1 MLRARSSFPTVFAV
15 LLSCLPLAAQPPAV
29 TLEGLLSAPF
39 PEELLASPTGAKL
52 AWIEDMRGARN
63 VWVAEPPEYRG
74 RQVTHYTE
82 DDGQEI
88 NGLEWTPDA
97 KTLIYVRG
105 GSPNRQGENP
115 NPTSNPAGAEQAIWR
130 VALDG
135 SEPVRMGKGSGVAV
149 SPKGDGL
156 AFVVQGHIYW
166 APLTGKAEAVEWVA
180 TRGGCRQLHFSP
192 DGSKLAFRS
201 SRGDHS
207 FVGIYDAGAKTVR
220 WLNPGVDEDGDPVW
234 SPDGS
239 RVAFMRNP
247 TSSKVTL
254 FYSALSS
261 DEPWSIVVADVATGA
276 AKTVWRAD
284 LGPGSAFAE
293 GIVAAN
299 QILWAAGDRL
309 VFPWERDGWNH
320 LYSIPAAGGKP
331 VLLTPG
337 EFEVETVNLSPD
349 RRQVLF
355 SSNQDDIDR
364 RHLWK
369 VDAAGGKPVALT
381 RGKGIEWLP
390 VMTSDGKALAY
401 LSSGARKPARPVIEM
416 IAAGSGPARDLAP
429 GIIPAGFPESALVE
443 PEQVILSAADG
454 LRIHGQLFLPPGM
467 KPGKRHP
474 ALLFFHGG
482 SHRQML
488 LGWHYIE
495 YYNHAY
501 AMNQYLASRGYVVLS
516 VNYRSGIGYGLN
528 FREAPAQGA
537 GGASEF
543 NDVLGAGLYLRS
555 RPDVDP
561 ARIGLWGGSY
571 GGYLTALGLA
581 RASDLFAAGV
591 DLHGVHD
598 WNEGIRNFIPDY
610 HPTPEQ
616 QRLAFESSP
625 NAWLDTWRSPVLL
638 IQGDD
643 DRNVFFSQTVRLTE
657 ALRARK
663 VHVEDLVFPDEIHGF
678 LRNASWLAAYRAA
691 ADFFGRELSP
701 TYRGSSLRVE
711 PDNEEPF
718 HP

>member
-1 MLRARSSFPTVFAV
+1 MHRIRPSLLTAFAV
-15 LLSCLPLAAQPPAV
+15 LLSCLPLAAQTTQKPAV
-29 TLEGLLSAPF
+29 TLEALLSAPF

-74 RQVTHYTE
+74 RQVTRYTE

-97 KTLIYVRG
+97 KALLYVRG
-105 GSPNRQGENP
+105 GGPNRQGESP
-115 NPTSNPAGAEQAIWR
+115 NPTSNPAGAERAIWR

-135 SEPVRMGKGSGVAV
+135 GEPVKMGKGNGVAV

-156 AFVVQGHIYW
+156 AFVAQGHVYW
-166 APLTGKAEAVEWVA
+166 APFTGKGEPVEWIA
-180 TRGGCRQLHFSP
+180 TRGGCRQLRFSP
-192 DGSKLAFRS
+192 DGSKLAFTS
-201 SRGDHS
+201 GRGDHS
-207 FVGIYDAGAKTVR
+207 FVGIYDVAAKTVR
-220 WLNPGVDEDGDPVW
+220 WLDPSVDEDGEPAW

-239 RVAFMRNP
+239 RVAFVRVP
-247 TSSKVTL
+247 ASSKVTL
-254 FYSALSS
+254 FYSNLSA
-261 DEPWSIVVADVATGA
+261 EPWSIVVADAATGA

-284 LGPGSAFAE
+284 PGPGSAFAE

-299 QILWAAGDRL
+299 QLLWAAGDRI
-309 VFPWERDGWNH
+309 VFPWERDGWVH

-331 VLLTPG
+331 TLLTPG
-337 EFEVETVNLSPD
+337 EFEVESVNLSPD

-355 SSNQDDIDR
+355 SSNQDDLDR

-369 VDAAGGKPVALT
+369 VAAAGGRPVALT

-401 LSSGARKPARPVIEM
+401 LSSGARRPARPVIEV
-416 IAAGSGPARDLAP
+416 IEAGGGAARDLAP
-429 GIIPAGFPESALVE
+429 ELIPAGFPESSLVE
-443 PEQVILSAADG
+443 PEPVILSASDG
-454 LRIHGQLFLPPGM
+454 LRIHGQLFLPPGA
-467 KPGKRHP
+467 KKGERHP

-516 VNYRSGIGYGLN
+516 VNYRSGIGYGLK

-571 GGYLTALGLA
+571 GGYLTAMGLA

-616 QRLAFESSP
+616 ERLAFESSP
-625 NAWLDTWRSPVLL
+625 NAWLETWRSPVLL

-657 ALRARK
+657 ALRKRK
-663 VHVEDLVFPDEIHGF
+663 VHVEQLVLPDEIHGF
-678 LRNASWLAAYRAA
+678 LRTASWLAAYRAA
-691 ADFFGRELSP
+691 AEFFDRQLA
-701 TYRGSSLRVE
+701 RGER
-711 PDNEEPF
+711 PR
-718 HP
+718 